1 MKLNTKISMSAGN
14 DADLP
19 LLGKV
24 AAAAVLM
31 MASAGAFAL
40 NTGTDLNLSA
50 KPASG
55 GMAGASYTKPQ
66 EPSAA
71 VFGNPAALTQF
82 SGTRFGIG
90 AVYLSP
96 KIEVTQSGAA
106 GTRTSNSGA
115 VDYAGPDMA
124 VTNDLGGGWFVGGG
138 LEVDAGAGVDFRNDP
153 ITVPSA
159 SVDPTVTGL
168 PLIVELLSF
177 NINLAAAK
185 KMTSQT
191 SVGGA
196 LTIGFGLAQLGTVG
210 PSGSFLGLAGP
221 AGCDPGV
228 SGSCG
233 FDGTSASVHDFSAGA
248 SVGITHQLTPTM
260 MLSAAVKSPVEYGFN
275 NILYTTV
282 GTAGFQKLKVE
293 QPLELVVGA
302 AFDITPDWLV
312 EADVV
317 WKNWSQATTYQDVF
331 DDQFLLLL
339 GTQFKT
345 GPWSLRAGY
354 SYAEDIMRDTPN
366 NTLGGVRGLGP
377 APLGAASGGF
387 GVELVKLVQTTL
399 VPVVWNHTV
408 SAGMGFDISP
418 KVRLDAFGAYAIK
431 GDVTRE
437 TAIVQELTRDPGT
450 GVSPFEG
457 ARENYRGEASAWA
470 IGAGLNFKF

>member
-1 MKLNTKISMSAGN
+1 MKLNTKISISAGSEE
-14 DADLP
+14 DLP

-31 MASAGAFAL
+31 MASTGVFAL

-106 GTRTSNSGA
+106 GTRTSSSGA
-115 VDYAGPDMA
+115 VDYVGPDVA
-124 VTNDLGGGWFVGGG
+124 VTGDLGGGWFIGGG
-138 LEVDAGAGVDFRNDP
+138 LEVDAGAGVDFRKEP

-159 SVDPTVTGL
+159 SIDPALTGV

-177 NINLAAAK
+177 NANLAAAK
-185 KMTSQT
+185 KLTPQT
-191 SVGGA
+191 SVGA
-196 LTIGFGLAQLGTVG
+196 AVTLGFGLAQLGTVG
-210 PSGSFLGLAGP
+210 PSGAF
-221 AGCDPGV
+221 
-228 SGSCG
+228 SGTALDGG
-233 FDGTSASVHDFSAGA
+233 FSGTTASVHDFSAGA
-248 SVGITHQLTPTM
+248 SVGITHQMTPTLM
-260 MLSAAVKSPVEYGFN
+260 VSAALKSPIEYGFRD
-275 NILYTTV
+275 ILHT
-282 GTAGFQKLKVE
+282 GGGPFAIPAGFQQLKVE
-293 QPLELVVGA
+293 QPLELVAGA
-302 AFDITPDWLV
+302 AFDITSNWLV
-312 EADVV
+312 EADLV

-339 GTQFKT
+339 GTQYKT

-377 APLGAASGGF
+377 VPLGDASGPV
-387 GVELVKLVQTTL
+387 GVELVKIVQTTL
-399 VPVVWNHTV
+399 VPVVWNHTI
-408 SAGMGFDISP
+408 SAGVGFDISP

-431 GDVTRE
+431 GDITRQTMLGAILTGGAITTQE
-437 TAIVQELTRDPGT
+437 T
-450 GVSPFEG
+450 
-457 ARENYRGEASAWA
+457 YRGEASAWA

>member
-1 MKLNTKISMSAGN
+1 MKLSSKAVPAMS
-14 DADLP
+14 LK
-19 LLGKV
+19 LV
-24 AAAAVLM
+24 AATVLA
-31 MASAGAFAL
+31 MASTGVFAL

-82 SGTRFGIG
+82 GGTRFGVG

-96 KIEVTQSGAA
+96 KIEVEQSGAA
-106 GTRTSNSGA
+106 GTRTSSSGA
-115 VDYAGPDMA
+115 VDYVGPDLA
-124 VTNDLGGGWFVGGG
+124 VTGDLGGGWFIGGG

-153 ITVPSA
+153 ITVPSV
-159 SVDPTVTGL
+159 STDPSVTGL

-177 NINLAAAK
+177 NVNLAAAK
-185 KMTSQT
+185 QLTPQT
-191 SVGGA
+191 SMGAA

-210 PSGSFLGLAGP
+210 PSGSFGGHPAIGP
-221 AGCDPGV
+221 AGCNPAV

-248 SVGITHQLTPTM
+248 SVGITHQLTPTL
-260 MLSAAVKSPVEYGFN
+260 MLSAAIKSPVEYGFK
-275 NILYTTV
+275 NILYTSV
-282 GTAGFQKLKVE
+282 GTPGFQQLKVE
-293 QPLELVVGA
+293 QPLELVAGA
-302 AFDITPDWLV
+302 AFDVTPNWLV
-312 EADVV
+312 EADLV
-317 WKNWSQATTYQDVF
+317 WKNWSQATTYEDVF
-331 DDQFLLLL
+331 EDQFLLLL

-377 APLGAASGGF
+377 VPLGAASGPL
-387 GVELVKLVQTTL
+387 GVEVVKIVQTTL

-408 SAGMGFDISP
+408 SAGVGFDISS

-431 GDVTRE
+431 GDVTR
-437 TAIVQELTRDPGT
+437 TTSVGTMLNAMVGAPDPGPET
-450 GVSPFEG
+450 
-457 ARENYRGEASAWA
+457 YKGEASAWA
-470 IGAGLNFKF
+470 IGVGLNFKF